1 MWQACFYNEKA
12 FQIEYNI
19 LLFLNSHLTCHRLR
33 DYPTTRYL
41 NCQCIINDV
50 LNLYFCWH
58 YCCMKAALLYWL
70 IPDARESVACYT
82 YYIYIKSENQEIPF
96 WQQGW
101 SIDDI
106 DQTDTANYFSI
117 FSSRS
122 TYLKCYEKKF
132 FLRHAE

>member
-82 YYIYIKSENQEIPF
+82 YIYIYILYWKTIHFHGIERKYFPENMLISYNVMIN
-96 WQQGW
+96 GLV
-101 SIDDI
+101 
-106 DQTDTANYFSI
+106 TLRFSLI
-117 FSSRS
+117 SD
-122 TYLKCYEKKF
+122 
-132 FLRHAE
+132 